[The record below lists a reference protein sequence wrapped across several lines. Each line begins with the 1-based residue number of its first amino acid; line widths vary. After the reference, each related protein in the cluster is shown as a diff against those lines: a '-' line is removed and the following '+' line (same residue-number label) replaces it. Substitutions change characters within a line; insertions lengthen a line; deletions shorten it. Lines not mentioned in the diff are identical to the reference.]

1 MLANELPRPRHGP
14 TTRTSETFWSY
25 KKALIGDI
33 AEVTA
38 QRPTSEEEI
47 ALLKRR
53 KAAEH
58 SDATR

>member
-1 MLANELPRPRHGP
+1 MLANDLPRPRHGP
-14 TTRTSETFWSY
+14 TTRTSETFWGY
-25 KKALIGDI
+25 KKDLIGDI

-53 KAAEH
+53 KETEPSGPAG
-58 SDATR
+58 